1 MSLCEQGFR
10 SKFKN
15 IALLQKWVAKE
26 KIAKKPLSLSR
37 QAETLCFCTVDTAHE
52 ELQAASSSTEKR
64 SFVN

>member
-26 KIAKKPLSLSR
+26 KSLKNHYHSRGKQKPYVS
-37 QAETLCFCTVDTAHE
+37 AP
-52 ELQAASSSTEKR
+52 
-64 SFVN
+64 